1 MSNIQ
6 FFLHHSQHSRVSSR
20 LASAHQRIAEM
31 WKKCCSFHTSGERE
45 RKRREPL
52 PTTPTQN
59 ILSEWARTKWNEMEM
74 RKGSAE
80 WNGVRK
86 ESYLIN
92 KLLINVNRFRGG
104 RTRAVFK
111 CIAIWWWLQQSRHT
125 ARKEELM
132 DARAVRWVQCVIT
145 WKASNNSW
153 NCNYDAPQCARKDFS
168 FHLNINTLHHH
179 VCTKLHI
186 PFFRRRARYDMHS
199 SRTHDSVRDMIL
211 ICNA

>member
-1 MSNIQ
+1 
-6 FFLHHSQHSRVSSR
+6 
-20 LASAHQRIAEM
+20 
-31 WKKCCSFHTSGERE
+31 
-45 RKRREPL
+45 
-52 PTTPTQN
+52 
-59 ILSEWARTKWNEMEM
+59 M
-74 RKGSAE
+74 RWRWGRAAE

-132 DARAVRWVQCVIT
+132 DARAERWVQCVIT

-153 NCNYDAPQCARKDFS
+153 NCNYDAPQCAREDFS

-186 PFFRRRARYDMHS
+186 PFFADA
-199 SRTHDSVRDMIL
+199 RDMICTPL
-211 ICNA
+211 VLTTAYAIRLSYAMHNKAVKDDDGRCAQ